1 MESCSL
7 KTVAINDVL
16 IFIYFIVEIIA
27 PSALEYIIGHR
38 KSGRKCMPYP
48 YKMVFI
54 NILASA
60 LVLAG
65 TATYRFIY
73 PKKKINLFF
82 LLIII
87 SIIPIVSIFRVG
99 AYESGDFNIHVRRA
113 MEFYSLLTQ
122 GNLMPTWAADLN
134 ATYGYPLFAFNYTFP
149 YYIISLFH
157 YLGFSF
163 IDSLKLF
170 LASNFIF
177 SGIFMYLFSKNFFKN
192 SLAAFCASI
201 FYLFT
206 PYHLISLH
214 FKTTIGEIL
223 AYTFI
228 PLVFYFANKF
238 LTDKKFINL
247 LLSGFSLGLVML
259 SHIFVGI
266 FLIPAISLYV
276 IFETKKFSKGALY
289 SFGIIVVSLLISIYQ
304 WAAPLIYRP
313 YMFTTAYPTDPI
325 KNFYFPEIIDLLY
338 SPWRYGLLFQGPKGE
353 LSFLVGYAQL
363 LVLFIL
369 VVLLAKN
376 KIKKEYKNKVIFW
389 MVLFIFTLFLVTPYS
404 ISIWNYLPIM
414 NQAGSQRLLIII
426 AFYTSILAGYVS
438 FIYLKKSWIIYALI
452 LFSIG
457 TTILNWGQRRVIPA
471 INDSVLRQNLPFG
484 IKWGDE
490 HFYALPKWVNPKQL
504 WFSKIPNS
512 HLEILNGEATAKSL
526 NRTSTNHQ
534 YLINAKTPID
544 IKENTLYFPGWS
556 LTSNGKFI
564 PIQTDKRGVI
574 TANLPAGLQKIE
586 LKYDDL
592 LLFKLSKIVSAFSFL
607 SILVISMAY
616 LLLNYLIFQRR
627 K

>member
-1 MESCSL
+1 M
-7 KTVAINDVL
+7 IDPYRM
-16 IFIYFIVEIIA
+16 IFINAFF
-27 PSALEYIIGHR
+27 SL
-38 KSGRKCMPYP
+38 
-48 YKMVFI
+48 
-54 NILASA
+54 
-60 LVLAG
+60 LVLLCLVI
-65 TATYRFIY
+65 YKFLY
-73 PKKKINLFF
+73 PKRKINLFF

-87 SIIPIVSIFRVG
+87 SIIPIVSILRVG

-122 GNLMPTWAADLN
+122 ANPMPTWAADLN
-134 ATYGYPLFAFNYTFP
+134 ATYGYPLFAFNYTLP

-177 SGIFMYLFSKNFFKN
+177 SGIFMYVFSKNFFKN

-214 FKTTIGEIL
+214 FKITIGEIL
-223 AYTFI
+223 AYTLI

-238 LTDKKFINL
+238 MTDKKFINL

-266 FLIPAISLYV
+266 FLIPAIFLYV
-276 IFETKKFSKGALY
+276 TFETKKFSKGALY
-289 SFGIIVVSLLISIYQ
+289 SFGIIVVSLLTSIYQ

-325 KNFYFPEIIDLLY
+325 KSFYFPEIIDLLY

-363 LVLFIL
+363 LVLFTL

-376 KIKKEYKNKVIFW
+376 KIKKEYRNKVIFW
-389 MVLFIFTLFLVTPYS
+389 MVLFTFTLFLVTPYS
-404 ISIWNYLPIM
+404 VSIWNYLPII

-426 AFYTSILAGYVS
+426 AFYTSVLAGYVS
-438 FIYLKKSWIIYALI
+438 FVYLKKSWIIYALI

-457 TTILNWGQRRVIPA
+457 TTILNWGQRRVIPT
-471 INDSVLRQNLPFG
+471 INDSVLRQNLSLG

-490 HFYALPKWVNPKQL
+490 HFYALPKWVDPKQL

-512 HLEILNGEATAKSL
+512 HLEILSGKGAVTNIS
-526 NRTSTNHQ
+526 RTSADHQ
-534 YLINAKTPID
+534 YLVDAKTPIG
-544 IKENTLYFPGWS
+544 IRENTLFFPGWS
-556 LTSNGKFI
+556 LKSNGNYI
-564 PIQTDKRGVI
+564 PIQADKRGVI

-586 LKYDDL
+586 LAYEDL
-592 LLFKLSKIVSAFSFL
+592 FLFKLAKIVSAVSIF
-607 SILVISMAY
+607 SILFIGLVYA
-616 LLLNYLIFQRR
+616 LRNYLIFQRR